1 MSKLEF
7 ELVDADVV
15 PILGLEACKGLGIV
29 KRVDT
34 LSNQASL
41 DEFEDC
47 FEGIGCFERGLDYT
61 DWPRRETIDK

>member
-47 FEGIGCFERGLDYT
+47 FEGIGCFER
-61 DWPRRETIDK
+61 E